1 MTKIINI
8 HTGEV
13 RKIETPKPPN
23 CEICDVEV
31 YEKEGGVSGEIGRL
45 SVALCGVCVG
55 GVVNMLVE
63 RQNKDK

>member
-13 RKIETPKPPN
+13 RQIETPKPPN

-45 SVALCGVCVG
+45 SVALCGVG
-55 GVVNMLVE
+55 
-63 RQNKDK
+63 RIIKW